1 MRHKV
6 VIKGLHYGKRTAPG
20 WNDRLAASAKH
31 PQAGG
36 KMEREFV
43 NLLAYEIRYQLRRL
57 KIKNPVRI
65 TYTFHEPDL
74 RRDVGNIA
82 YVSKP
87 FEDALQITGVLENDN
102 QKWIKEQHFIAGEVD
117 KKNPRIEIVIEEID
131 EVLEGLP
138 FYENGCDEDG

>member
-1 MRHKV
+1 MKHKV

-20 WNDRLAASAKH
+20 WNDRIAASARH

-36 KMEREFV
+36 KMERDYV
-43 NLLAYEIRYQLRRL
+43 NICASEIRYQLRRL

-87 FEDALQITGVLENDN
+87 FEDALQITGILENDN
-102 QKWIKEQHFIAGEVD
+102 QKWIKEQHFIAGDVD
-117 KKNPRIEIVIEEID
+117 KKNPRIEIEIE
-131 EVLEGLP
+131 EVLE
-138 FYENGCDEDG
+138 ERNG